1 MFFCKNEHTNGIFPN
16 KAKMVFS
23 PPPGSKKRKK
33 MINVRCS
40 NTRYVLSD
48 KKRYCR
54 MCYANH
60 SENIKKSVNKD
71 KRKTKKYSDQ
81 SNLGCPACYEPIC
94 DNFSQTCSRSKEGHQ
109 RDATYHDRKGGSDFT
124 LNR

>member
-1 MFFCKNEHTNGIFPN
+1 MFFCKNEHTNGIFQN

-33 MINVRCS
+33 MIDVRCS

-48 KKRYCR
+48 RKRYCR

-60 SENIKKSVNKD
+60 SKNIKKSVNKD
-71 KRKTKKYSDQ
+71 KRKTKKYSNQ
-81 SNLGCPACYEPIC
+81 SNLGCPSCCEPIC
-94 DNFSQTCSRSKEGHQ
+94 ENCWPLYIKNGHVIESK
-109 RDATYHDRKGGSDFT
+109 S
-124 LNR
+124 